1 MRMEQVRRIRSPAE
15 RSPRKATNVS
25 LPENLIGE
33 AKSLN
38 INISQAC
45 EQGLRSAVAKTRA
58 ERWIEENWDAIQSS
72 NAYVEKHGLPLARF
86 RQF

>member
-1 MRMEQVRRIRSPAE
+1 MRMAHQRERRAQAE
-15 RSPRKATNVS
+15 RSPRRATNVS

-33 AKSLN
+33 AKDLN

-45 EQGLRSAVAKTRA
+45 EQGLQSAVAKTRA
-58 ERWIEENWDAIQSS
+58 ERWVEENWDAIQSS
-72 NAYVEKHGLPLARF
+72 NAYVEKNGLPLARF